1 MIKAVVYDT
10 VAEVKVSGGGSEF
23 SEDLDRLKADID
35 RADRRFDD
43 NKRVWVVSNFTHYA
57 HLPYIAAA
65 IREREFQPRL
75 F

>member
-1 MIKAVVYDT
+1 MIKAIVYDT
-10 VAEVKVSGGGSEF
+10 VAEVKVLGGGSEF
-23 SEDLDRLKADID
+23 SNDLDRLKAEID

-43 NKRVWVVSNFTHYA
+43 NKKVWVVSNYMHYA

-65 IREREFQPRL
+65 IRERQYQPRL